1 MFIVS
6 PLKYDGNCLFAFAM
20 WNAKCAE
27 QQSFPLG
34 DCLKKML
41 GVPHPCYYYIKSV
54 EKRIALLLN
63 LVIHNLT

>member
-27 QQSFPLG
+27 QQNFPLG

-41 GVPHPCYYYIKSV
+41 EYHI
-54 EKRIALLLN
+54 
-63 LVIHNLT
+63 LVIIISRVLKRGLLYY